1 MRGSRSWSRWCV
13 AFATWLCALAWVP
26 AGVLA
31 EDAAVDAGIVAEAIA
46 EIAEPAEEE
55 EVALPQ
61 QDIQVGMYIN
71 QLPSIDLRMNQ
82 FTIDF
87 WIWFRWRG
95 PASENPADTFEI
107 IGGRINARM
116 NPIRRTLP
124 DGFEYSAVRINATIT
139 EHWDLT
145 RYPFDNHEVGI
156 EIEDALHEE
165 PLWRYVS
172 DTENTGIDPD
182 LLVSGWQV
190 GDFQTAVSTHAYHS
204 NYGDTTL
211 AAHAESEYSRFT
223 FTLNLQRVGG
233 ARFFKVFFALFIA
246 TLAAWCSFFIRP
258 RDASPRV
265 SVSVGG
271 LFASAASSI
280 AINNQLPDSNAIT
293 MADQV
298 VFLSLG
304 TILFCLLGTVL
315 ALYFHYNGEE
325 EKHRRLDKASAA
337 IVPVAFLAILAW
349 IITTA

>member
-1 MRGSRSWSRWCV
+1 MRGSRWSGWFV
-13 AFATWLCALAWVP
+13 AVAMLCGLSVARASAQDAALGD
-26 AGVLA
+26 AGVVPEVVA
-31 EDAAVDAGIVAEAIA
+31 VAEPV
-46 EIAEPAEEE
+46 EAEPADEEE
-55 EVALPQ
+55 APQ

-71 QLPSIDLRMNQ
+71 QVPSIDLRMNQ
-82 FTIDF
+82 FTVDF

-95 PASENPADTFEI
+95 SSTENPADSFEI

-116 NPIRRTLP
+116 NPIRHTLP
-124 DGFEYSAVRINATIT
+124 DGYEYSAVRINATIT

-145 RYPFDNHEVGI
+145 RYPFDNHDVAI
-156 EIEDALHEE
+156 AIEDAVHEE
-165 PLWRYVS
+165 QVWRYVP
-172 DTENTGIDPD
+172 DTENAEIDPE
-182 LLVSGWQV
+182 LVVSGWEV
-190 GDFQTAVSTHAYHS
+190 GDFQTAVTTHEYHS
-204 NYGDTTL
+204 NYGDTTI
-211 AAHAESEYSRFT
+211 APHAQSEYSRFT
-223 FTLNLQRVGG
+223 FTLNLRRVGG

-280 AINNQLPDSNAIT
+280 AINNQLPDSNSIT
-293 MADQV
+293 MADEV

-304 TILFCLLGTVL
+304 TILFCLLGTVM

-325 EKHRRLDKASAA
+325 EKHRRLDKISGAV
-337 IVPVAFLAILAW
+337 VPVAFLAILAW